1 MLKSRAK
8 LIAMSFII
16 FVIFA
21 FIVSNKNYANLKTSN
36 ESITNWKVAIT
47 SDAKDLSDTRKMSF
61 KVQDDPN
68 IAKGKIAPRI

>member
-1 MLKSRAK
+1 MSKNRAK
-8 LIAMSFII
+8 LIAMFFLL
-16 FVIFA
+16 FVIFV
-21 FIVSNKNYANLKTSN
+21 FVIGTKNYADLRNKN